1 MLRFDKAWRSG
12 CERAG
17 LRAGRNVEGGK
28 VFHDFRRT
36 AARNLR
42 RAGVSEEVAMKI
54 TGHKTSSMFR
64 RYNITNEE
72 DLKKAVQMT
81 QEYVAKLPAEKL
93 NIVKFQKASGE

>member
-1 MLRFDKAWRSG
+1 
-12 CERAG
+12 
-17 LRAGRNVEGGK
+17 
-28 VFHDFRRT
+28 
-36 AARNLR
+36 
-42 RAGVSEEVAMKI
+42 
-54 TGHKTSSMFR
+54 MFR